1 MKDVRIVFMGTPE
14 IAVESL
20 KRIIQQNYTV
30 AAVVTSIDKPA
41 GRGLKVHES
50 EVKLYALQQK
60 LSLLQPENLSDP
72 KFINTLKYLN
82 PDLIIVV
89 AFRKIPDELLNIPR
103 LGSFNL
109 HASLLPQYRGA
120 APINW
125 AIINGETQTG
135 MTTFLLN
142 NKIDTGDI
150 LLQRKIDIPSSWN
163 ASLLHDRMKEVGADI
178 VLDTIKLLIEGH
190 SNTLSQYELIN
201 DPRLLKKAPKIFREH
216 CRIDWNLPVH
226 RIQNLIRGLSQK
238 PGAFTELISPEGII
252 YSVKILASDYTEIKN
267 NNKSGSVETD
277 NKSFL
282 RFYGCDGYVDI
293 KELQLSGKKLMSVG
307 ELLRG
312 FKLNYL
318 WQIR

>member
-1 MKDVRIVFMGTPE
+1 MNDVRIVFMGTPE

-20 KRIIQQNYTV
+20 QQIIQHNLNV
-30 AAVVTSIDKPA
+30 VAVVSSPDKPA

-50 EVKLYALQQK
+50 EVKQYALLRK
-60 LSLLQPENLSDP
+60 LPILQPENLSEAS
-72 KFINTLKYLN
+72 FINALKELN

-89 AFRKIPDELLNIPR
+89 AFRKVPDEVLSIPK

-150 LLQRKIDIPSSWN
+150 LLQRTIDIPADWN
-163 ASLLHDRMKEVGADI
+163 ASKLHDRMKAVGAEMVI
-178 VLDTIKLLIEGH
+178 ETIKLLCEGYIK
-190 SNTLSQYELIN
+190 TISQQNLIN
-201 DPRLLKKAPKIFREH
+201 DASFIKKAPKIFREH
-216 CRIDWNLPVH
+216 CKIDWNMPVCQ
-226 RIQNLIRGLSQK
+226 INNLIRGLSQK
-238 PGAFTELISPEGII
+238 PGAFTELISPNGVS
-252 YSVKILASDYTEIKN
+252 YSVKILSSEYTEIKSN
-267 NNKSGSVETD
+267 FASGRIETD

-282 RFYGCDGYVDI
+282 RIYGSNGYIDI
-293 KELQLSGKKLMSVG
+293 RELQLAGKKIMSIG

-312 FKLNYL
+312 FKLDNL
-318 WQIR
+318 WQIS

>member
-20 KRIIQQNYTV
+20 QSIIQHNYTV
-30 AAVVTSIDKPA
+30 AAVVTSVDKPA

-50 EVKLYALQQK
+50 AVKQYALQQN
-60 LSLLQPENLSDP
+60 LALLQPENLSDIT
-72 KFINTLKYLN
+72 FIEKLTELN

-89 AFRKIPDELLNIPR
+89 AFRKVPDDVLNIPK

-150 LLQRKIDIPSSWN
+150 LLQKAIDIPADWN
-163 ASLLHDRMKEVGADI
+163 ASQLHDLMKTVGASLVI
-178 VLDTIKLLIEGH
+178 ETIELLVEGH
-190 SNTLSQYELIN
+190 SETLSQHKLVN
-201 DPRLLKKAPKIFREH
+201 DPAALKKAPKIFREH
-216 CRIDWNLPVH
+216 CKIDWNLPVEQ
-226 RIQNLIRGLSQK
+226 IQNLIRGLSQK
-238 PGAFTELISPEGII
+238 PGAFTDLISPEGII
-252 YSVKILASDYTEIKN
+252 YSVKILKSDYAKLN
-267 NNKSGSVETD
+267 SNQKSGSIETD
-277 NKSFL
+277 NRSFL
-282 RFYGCDGYVDI
+282 RFFAGNGYVDI

-312 FKLNYL
+312 FKLNSL

>member
-20 KRIIQQNYTV
+20 QRIIQHNFTV
-30 AAVVTSIDKPA
+30 AAVVTSVDKPA

-50 EVKLYALQQK
+50 AVKQFALQK
-60 LSLLQPENLSDP
+60 NLPLLQPENLTDAD
-72 KFINTLKYLN
+72 FIEKLKAIS

-89 AFRKIPDELLNIPR
+89 AFRKIPDEVLAFAK

-142 NKIDTGDI
+142 NKIDAGDI
-150 LLQRKIDIPSSWN
+150 LLKRIIDIPAVWN
-163 ASLLHDRMKEVGADI
+163 ATDLHDKMKVIGADLVI
-178 VLDTIKLLIEGH
+178 ETITLLIEGRSAPLTQH
-190 SNTLSQYELIN
+190 KLIH
-201 DPRLLKKAPKIFREH
+201 DPSILKKAPKIFRAH
-216 CRIDWNLPVH
+216 CKIDWNLSAFEIH
-226 RIQNLIRGLSQK
+226 NLIRGLSLK

-252 YSVKILASDYTEIKN
+252 HTMKILTSEFAEVNGEYKIGKI
-267 NNKSGSVETD
+267 ETD

-282 RFYGCDGYVDI
+282 RIYCRDGYIGI
-293 KELQLSGKKLMSVG
+293 KELQLSGKKLMSIG

-312 FKLNYL
+312 FKLDYL

>member
-20 KRIIQQNYTV
+20 QRLIQHHFTV
-30 AAVVTSIDKPA
+30 AAVVTSVDKPA

-50 EVKLYALQQK
+50 AVKQFALQNN
-60 LSLLQPENLSDP
+60 LPLLQPEDLSESG
-72 KFINTLKYLN
+72 FIEKLKSIS

-89 AFRKIPDELLNIPR
+89 AFRKIPDTVLAIAK

-125 AIINGETQTG
+125 AIINGETRTG

-142 NKIDTGDI
+142 NQIDTGDI
-150 LLQRKIDIPSSWN
+150 LLKRTIDIPASWN
-163 ASLLHDRMKEVGADI
+163 ATDLYNRMKDIGADLVI
-178 VLDTIKLLIEGH
+178 ETIELLSKGH
-190 SNTLSQYELIN
+190 YKPITQHYLIQ
-201 DPRLLKKAPKIFREH
+201 DSIILKKAPKIFREH
-216 CRIDWNLPVH
+216 CKIHWHLSAIQ
-226 RIQNLIRGLSQK
+226 IQNLIRGLSRK
-238 PGAFTELISPEGII
+238 PGAFTELISPEGLIHTL
-252 YSVKILASDYTEIKN
+252 KILASEYVEL
-267 NNKSGSVETD
+267 SGDHQIGKIDTD

-282 RFYGCDGYVDI
+282 RIYCRDGFIDI

-312 FKLNYL
+312 FKVDSL
-318 WQIR
+318 WHIR

>member
-1 MKDVRIVFMGTPE
+1 MKDVRIVFMGTPD

-20 KRIIQQNYTV
+20 QRIIQHNFTV
-30 AAVVTSIDKPA
+30 AAVVTSVDKPA

-50 EVKLYALQQK
+50 AVKQFALQK
-60 LSLLQPENLSDP
+60 NLPLLQPENLADADFVE
-72 KFINTLKYLN
+72 KLKAIS

-89 AFRKIPDELLNIPR
+89 AFRKIPDEALAIAK

-142 NKIDTGDI
+142 NKIDAGDI
-150 LLQRKIDIPSSWN
+150 LLKRTIDIPATWN
-163 ASLLHDRMKEVGADI
+163 ATDLHDRMKVVGADLVI
-178 VLDTIKLLIEGH
+178 ETITLLIEGRYKPLTQQ
-190 SNTLSQYELIN
+190 NLAE
-201 DPRLLKKAPKIFREH
+201 DPSSLKKAPKIFREH
-216 CRIDWNLPVH
+216 CKIDWNLAVQQ
-226 RIQNLIRGLSQK
+226 IQNLIRGLSQK

-252 YSVKILASDYTEIKN
+252 YSVKILASEYAEIKS
-267 NNKSGSVETD
+267 NNKSGSIETD
-277 NKSFL
+277 NKRIL
-282 RFYGCDGYVDI
+282 RIYCSDGYIDI
-293 KELQLSGKKLMSVG
+293 KELQLSGKKLMSVE

-312 FKLNYL
+312 FKLDYL

>member
-20 KRIIQQNYTV
+20 QRIIQHYFTV
-30 AAVVTSIDKPA
+30 ASVVTSVDKPA

-50 EVKLYALQQK
+50 AVKRFALQQN
-60 LSLLQPENLSDP
+60 LPLLQPENLSDEI
-72 KFINTLKYLN
+72 FIEKLKELK

-89 AFRKIPDELLNIPR
+89 AFRKIPDEVLSIPR

-150 LLQRKIDIPSSWN
+150 LLQRTIDIPTNWN
-163 ASLLHDRMKEVGADI
+163 ASRLHCQMKEVGADLVI
-178 VLDTIKLLIEGH
+178 ETIKILIEGR
-190 SNTLSQYELIN
+190 SQTLSQHNLIN
-201 DPRLLKKAPKIFREH
+201 NPTLLKKAPKIFRED
-216 CRIDWNLPVH
+216 CMIDWNLPVH
-226 RIQNLIRGLSQK
+226 QIQNLIRGLSQK
-238 PGAFTELISPEGII
+238 PGAFTELISPEKTI
-252 YSVKILASDYTEIKN
+252 YSVKILASEYAEIKS
-267 NNKSGSVETD
+267 NNKSGCIETD
-277 NKSFL
+277 NKNFL
-282 RFYGCDGYVDI
+282 RIYGCNGYVDI
-293 KELQLSGKKLMSVG
+293 KELQLSGKKLMSIG

-318 WQIR
+318 WQIK